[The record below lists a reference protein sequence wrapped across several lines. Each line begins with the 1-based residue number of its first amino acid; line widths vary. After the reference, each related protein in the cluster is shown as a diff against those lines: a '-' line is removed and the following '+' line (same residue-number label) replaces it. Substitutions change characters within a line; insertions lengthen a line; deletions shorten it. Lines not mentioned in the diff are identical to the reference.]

1 MTTKASHVPKPLLA
15 VAVFLVLYFLARL
28 VLKQPDLAQPLRV
41 TVALLP
47 IPVFALFLL
56 SFIRGLKALDELER
70 RIQLEAL
77 VIAFPLAILLI
88 MMLGLLELAVP
99 LSPENWSYRHIW
111 PFLTMFYFIG
121 LAIARK
127 RYQ

>member
-1 MTTKASHVPKPLLA
+1 MTTKASRVPKPLLA

-47 IPVFALFLL
+47 IPVFALFLF
-56 SFIRGLKALDELER
+56 SFIRGLKDLDELER

-88 MMLGLLELAVP
+88 MTLGLLELAVP

-127 RYQ
+127 RYE

>member
-15 VAVFLVLYFLARL
+15 VAVFLVLYFIARL
-28 VLKQPDLAQPLRV
+28 VLKQPDLAQSLRV

-77 VIAFPLAILLI
+77 VIAFPLAILFI
-88 MMLGLLELAVP
+88 MTLGLLELAVP

>member
-1 MTTKASHVPKPLLA
+1 MTAKVSRIPKPLLA
-15 VAVFLVLYFLARL
+15 IAVFLVLYLVAR
-28 VLKQPDLAQPLRV
+28 VALKQPDLSQPLRV

-47 IPVFALFLL
+47 IPVFALFLF
-56 SFIRGLKALDELER
+56 SFIRGLKDLDELER

-88 MMLGLLELAVP
+88 MTLGLLELAVP

-111 PFLTMFYFIG
+111 PFLTIFYFIG

-127 RYQ
+127 RYE

>member
-1 MTTKASHVPKPLLA
+1 M
-15 VAVFLVLYFLARL
+15 
-28 VLKQPDLAQPLRV
+28 
-41 TVALLP
+41 
-47 IPVFALFLL
+47 
-56 SFIRGLKALDELER
+56 DELER

-88 MMLGLLELAVP
+88 MTLGLLELAVP

-127 RYQ
+127 RYE